1 MKRIA
6 VGLLASIATTA
17 MGFSFGELAE
27 VERPRFMKKAE
38 SALSAEPRTVTADRC
53 ERSAGGIHDFFSEGD
68 YWWPDPKNPE
78 GPYVQRDGMTNPE
91 NFIAHRESM
100 IRLSELTGTL
110 VSAWMLTKDAKYADA
125 AGRHL
130 EAWFVNPETKMN
142 PSLLYGQAIKGRETG
157 RSIGV
162 IDTIHLVEVAQG
174 AKALIEGKA
183 ISAELGAGV
192 KAWFFEYLHWINS
205 HAYGLKE
212 KQAANNHG
220 VTWSLQAAA
229 FASFTGD
236 EELLEWIRE
245 QFKKDYIGRMMD
257 ADGSFPAELARTK
270 PYGYS
275 LFVIDAV
282 VGVALF
288 ASSPEDDLWSYEHA
302 DGRSLK
308 LGLEFI
314 APLVAD
320 KTKWKLKPDIL
331 YWDEWPARH
340 PSMLLG
346 GLRYDKPQWLSAWAA
361 FDPDPK
367 TFEVLRNL
375 PMRHPLLWVK

>member
-174 AKALIEGKA
+174 AKALIEGNA
-183 ISAELGAGV
+183 IPAELGAGV
-192 KAWFFEYLHWINS
+192 KAWFAEYLHWINS
-205 HAYGLKE
+205 HEYGLKE

-236 EELLEWIRE
+236 EELLDWIRE

-257 ADGSFPAELARTK
+257 PDGSFPAELARTK
-270 PYGYS
+270 PYWYS

-288 ASSPEDDLWSYEHA
+288 ASSPEDDLWNYQHA

-320 KTKWKLKPDIL
+320 KTKWKLKPDVL
-331 YWDEWPARH
+331 YWDEWPVRH

-346 GLRYDKPQWLSAWAA
+346 GLRFERPQWLSAWAA